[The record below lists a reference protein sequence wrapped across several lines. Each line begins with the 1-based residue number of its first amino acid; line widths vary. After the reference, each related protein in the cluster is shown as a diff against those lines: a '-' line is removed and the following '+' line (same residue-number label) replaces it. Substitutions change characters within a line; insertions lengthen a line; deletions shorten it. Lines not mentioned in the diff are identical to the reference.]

1 MAVMV
6 YIQALFSYKNLV
18 HAIAGGLGNAFAIAL
33 CYPLECARTRLQV
46 DDKLKAKYSVA
57 VICDVFKE
65 EGISGVYRGLSSLAL
80 SLFMSSFVY
89 FFIFHGLKTSLTL
102 FNEEQRVMMDLI
114 FGSLAGAAVVFVT
127 NPLWVINTRLKLE
140 GAKLRTS
147 KYKELKHPK
156 YEGIIDCLKKIV
168 LHEGLLQ
175 LWSGTLASLMLISN
189 PAIQFML
196 YEFLKRLT
204 QAVLHTTVL
213 NGTYYFLFGA
223 LSKTVATI
231 VTYPLQVI
239 QTRIRAGYT
248 GKSVIYVN
256 DVTLSW
262 HSFISLYRGLESKLS
277 QTVLTAAL
285 MLLTYE
291 KISLFVFM
299 LMGLQ
304 Q

>member
-1 MAVMV
+1 MMLLV
-6 YIQALFSYKNLV
+6 YIQALFSYRNLV
-18 HAIAGGLGNAFAIAL
+18 HAIAGGLGNAFAISV

-46 DDKLKAKYSVA
+46 DDKLKAKYSLG
-57 VICDVFKE
+57 VIFDVFQE
-65 EGISGVYRGLSSLAL
+65 EGIVGVYRGLSSLAL
-80 SLFMSSFVY
+80 SLFSSSFVY

-102 FNEEQRVMMDLI
+102 FNKEQQVTMDLI
-114 FGSLAGAAVVFVT
+114 FGSLAGAAVVLVT

-156 YEGIIDCLKKIV
+156 YDGIIDCLKKII

-175 LWSGTLASLMLISN
+175 LWSGTLTSLMLISN
-189 PAIQFML
+189 PAIQFMM
-196 YEFLKRLT
+196 YELLKRFT
-204 QAVLHTTVL
+204 QTILDTAVL

-223 LSKTVATI
+223 FSKTIATF
-231 VTYPLQVI
+231 VTYPLQVV

-248 GKSVIYVN
+248 GKSVISVK
-256 DVTLSW
+256 DISLSW
-262 HSFISLYRGLESKLS
+262 QGFSSLYRGLESKLS

-285 MLLTYE
+285 TLLTYE
-291 KISLFVFM
+291 KITLFVFS